1 MKKIFMSVA
10 VICMMA
16 VAAGMVS
23 CNPNKTQCWL
33 LRGTWPNGSTQE
45 MYFYGSGD
53 EADAQLEIMHQNG
66 ANKIHREAAGKS
78 KSDCHN

>member
-16 VAAGMVS
+16 VAAGLVS
-23 CNPNKTQCWL
+23 CDPNKTQCWL
-33 LRGTWPNGSTQE
+33 LQATFPSGQVQE
-45 MYFYGSGD
+45 MYFWGSGD
-53 EADAQLEIMHQNG
+53 EADVELEKMHQAG